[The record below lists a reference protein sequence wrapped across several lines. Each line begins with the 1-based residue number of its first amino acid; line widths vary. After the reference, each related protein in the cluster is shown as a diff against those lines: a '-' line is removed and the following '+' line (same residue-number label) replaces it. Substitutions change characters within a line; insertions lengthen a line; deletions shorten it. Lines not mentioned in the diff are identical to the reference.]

1 MKNTVYS
8 GTNFLKCITYLIKYD
23 NISKKS
29 NKFILN
35 NSYTPDNLNII
46 YKDDRDT
53 FNNIMNKMPVW
64 YNENSNLIFVPI
76 WGVATAEFAIIAK
89 YMKYKLVTDY
99 PDNIKKF
106 TFVSDPLY
114 RFCTLYSYRNLNKIE
129 LNRTGHPTALPIV
142 GKNSIFDMI
151 NKDDDDFLYHS
162 QKKII
167 EFHKIDYLLDVD
179 TLYSIDYDDI
189 KDRFHSLEKENWIFL
204 DTIYQLVE
212 YVKHFRNGDC
222 HVHHYP
228 TDMWKNKNMF
238 IEENVLDILQKNKT
252 LLKILE
258 ESFKDDYEV
267 GCPYYTY
274 MRKFGIRKWFNRIV
288 KYGT

>member
-1 MKNTVYS
+1 MKHTVYS
-8 GTNFLKCITYLIKYD
+8 GTKFLKCITYLIKYD

-29 NKFILN
+29 NKFISN

-89 YMKYKLVTDY
+89 HMEYKLVTDY
-99 PDNIKKF
+99 PDDTKKF

-114 RFCTLYSYRNLNKIE
+114 RFCTLYSYRNLNKIK

-151 NKDDDDFLYHS
+151 NKDDDNFLYYS

-167 EFHKIDYLLDVD
+167 EFHKIDYLLNVD

-189 KDRFHSLEKENWIFL
+189 RDRFHSLEKENWIFL

-212 YVKHFRNGDC
+212 YVKHFRSGDC
-222 HVHHYP
+222 HVHYYP
-228 TDMWKNKNMF
+228 MEMWKSKNMF
-238 IEENVLDILQKNKT
+238 IEENVLDVLQKNKT

-258 ESFKDDYEV
+258 ESFKDDYEI
-267 GCPYYTY
+267 GCPYYKY
-274 MRKFGIRKWFNRIV
+274 MRKFGMRKWFSRLV